1 MKIPWTNIYASRTQV
16 CIKGLYLLAIPNQA
30 VAYDA
35 DKERVANKEA
45 KERQLSLI
53 EEAKSRETASK
64 EFGKLKVLTR
74 KLTYYSFIL

>member
-1 MKIPWTNIYASRTQV
+1 M

-64 EFGKLKVLTR
+64 EFG
-74 KLTYYSFIL
+74 